1 LTKLQFG
8 EGTRNERGTV
18 TAAGHAKE
26 RFDVEGLKA
35 ELQQRTD
42 LEVNAKPIKNSGRD
56 GDYPQ
61 QFDLDLKL
69 KHAETETAK

>member
-1 LTKLQFG
+1 MRK
-8 EGTRNERGTV
+8 TV

-26 RFDVEGLKA
+26 RFDVEGLNA
-35 ELQQRTD
+35 ELMQRTD

-69 KHAETETAK
+69 KNKQTETSK